1 MSIPPNNENV
11 KSRRYDSPRRR
22 AQAASTRRAILESA
36 RQLFEA
42 NGYAGTT
49 LAAIAADAQVAVET
63 IYRSFDGKAGLL
75 EEVIV
80 AAVAGGAE
88 RAAVPVLERP
98 AIKAIV
104 DEPNAREKIALH
116 SATQP
121 GIHTRSGPLLRALH
135 EAAANDE
142 DLRAVLM
149 RLEGQR
155 LEGMNQYAGDLLN
168 TGQVRSD
175 LSREHIRDTLWTL
188 TSLEVHDLL
197 VARCRWPS
205 EHYAEWLS
213 DTLDR
218 ILLNDRTSDSDTVAS
233 RRGPADDGSD

>member
-1 MSIPPNNENV
+1 MSIPPNTESV

-63 IYRSFDGKAGLL
+63 IYRSFEGKAGLL

-80 AAVAGGAE
+80 AAVAGSVE
-88 RAAVPVLERP
+88 RAAVPVIERP

-104 DEPNAREKIALH
+104 DEPDAGRKIALH

-121 GIHTRSGPLLRALH
+121 GIHTRSGPLLRALR
-135 EAAANDE
+135 EAAANDD
-142 DLRAVLM
+142 DLRVVLT
-149 RLEGQR
+149 RLESQR
-155 LEGMNQYAGDLLN
+155 LEGMNQYAGDLLD
-168 TGQVRSD
+168 TGQVRAELARD
-175 LSREHIRDTLWTL
+175 EVRDTLWTL

-197 VARCRWPS
+197 VIRRGWSPDG
-205 EHYAEWLS
+205 YAKWLS
-213 DTLDR
+213 DTLVR
-218 ILLNDRTSDSDTVAS
+218 TLLSDSGDVA
-233 RRGPADDGSD
+233 RRGGSANHGSD

>member
-1 MSIPPNNENV
+1 MSMPPNNEKV

-22 AQAASTRRAILESA
+22 AQAASTRREILESA
-36 RQLFEA
+36 RRLFEA
-42 NGYAGTT
+42 NGYAGAT

-80 AAVAGGAE
+80 TAVAGGAE
-88 RAAVPVLERP
+88 RAAVPVIERP

-104 DEPNAREKIALH
+104 NEPDARKKIALH

-121 GIHTRSGPLLRALH
+121 GIHARSGPLLRALR

-142 DLRAVLM
+142 ELQVAWM
-149 RLEGQR
+149 RLESQR
-155 LEGMNQYAGDLLN
+155 LEGMRQYAGDLFN
-168 TGQVRSD
+168 TGQVRAD
-175 LSREHIRDTLWTL
+175 LSRDDVRDTLWTL

-197 VARCRWPS
+197 VTRRQWSPDD
-205 EHYAEWLS
+205 YAEWLS
-213 DTLDR
+213 DTLAR
-218 ILLNDRTSDSDTVAS
+218 ILLSDSPHES
-233 RRGPADDGSD
+233 GRRSTTHDGAD